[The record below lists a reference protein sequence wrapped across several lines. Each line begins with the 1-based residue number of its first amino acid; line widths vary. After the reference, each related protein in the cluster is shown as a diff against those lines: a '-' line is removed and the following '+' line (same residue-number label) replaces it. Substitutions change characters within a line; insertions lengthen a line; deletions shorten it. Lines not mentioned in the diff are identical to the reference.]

1 MLEWNLIVQR
11 AIIEEEF
18 DRRWSDIDF
27 RKAKAETITIKQ
39 NWFLKIQR
47 NRCSVLEAKG
57 VGDANKERFIES
69 ERVERAEL
77 DLLRLVEIVAVLVEE
92 KFV

>member
-1 MLEWNLIVQR
+1 M
-11 AIIEEEF
+11 
-18 DRRWSDIDF
+18 
-27 RKAKAETITIKQ
+27 
-39 NWFLKIQR
+39 
-47 NRCSVLEAKG
+47 LEAKG
-57 VGDANKERFIES
+57 VGDANEERFTES